1 MRLIT
6 ARSIRIGT
14 TALAA
19 ISLAVSLVLATR
31 AMAAPAATGPAGPP
45 GAEQSAP

>member
-1 MRLIT
+1 MNLLT

-14 TALAA
+14 TVLAA

-31 AMAAPAATGPAGPP
+31 AMAASAAPGPADPP
-45 GAEQSAP
+45 GAEQLAP

>member
-14 TALAA
+14 TVLAA

-31 AMAAPAATGPAGPP
+31 AMAAPAAAGPP
-45 GAEQSAP
+45 GTAGTEQSAP